1 MTLGNN
7 WDRWAIFSDNHGDC
21 QDPKAIRAATK
32 FLDLWKPTI
41 RIHAGDNWDFRPL
54 RRKASEEEKRELMR
68 ADFDAGMKFFKVFK
82 PTHFLRGNHDER
94 LWDLA
99 KENKGIMSEYAR
111 SLIAE
116 AKNTL
121 DKFGS
126 KMLPYEKRKGVLK
139 LGKLRVIHGYCHGVT
154 AARRSAQ
161 AYGSV
166 FMGHAHSIQSSSIE
180 GLDNRVGHIIGCLCL
195 LDMDYSRATMA
206 SLVHRHGFRFGVIH
220 RKSGIYQSWQAESIN
235 GTWIIPTDTMEIR

>member
-1 MTLGNN
+1 MTVINN
-7 WDRWAIFSDNHGDC
+7 WDRFAIFSDNHGDSE
-21 QDPKAIRAATK
+21 DPAAVAAASK
-32 FLDLWKPTI
+32 FLSIWKPAI

-54 RRKASEEEKRELMR
+54 RRKATEEEKQELMR
-68 ADFDAGMKFFKVFK
+68 QDFDAGLNFLKMFK

-99 KENKGIMSEYAR
+99 KANKGILSEYAK

-116 AKNTL
+116 AQKSL
-121 DKFGS
+121 DKFGT
-126 KMLPYEKRKGVLK
+126 KML
-139 LGKLRVIHGYCHGVT
+139 
-154 AARRSAQ
+154 
-161 AYGSV
+161 
-166 FMGHAHSIQSSSIE
+166 HAHSIQSSSIE

-195 LDMDYSRATMA
+195 LNMEYSRATMA

-235 GTWIIPTDTMEIR
+235 GTWIIPTDTKEIQ